1 MALQKIN
8 WTQVDTENVPSGST
22 INLGSPSGSLN
33 AVYADNLYISGTSVT
48 ALIAAGGGTGG
59 TGGTNGSSGTS
70 GINGTSGSSG
80 TAGSSGTSG
89 AGTAITLTDGTTTD

>member
-22 INLGSPSGSLN
+22 IDIGKIDGPLHAG
-33 AVYADNLYISGTSVT
+33 YFENLYISGTSVT

-59 TGGTNGSSGTS
+59 TGGLSGSSGTS
-70 GINGTSGSSG
+70 GTIGTCTSGNSG
-80 TAGSSGTSG
+80 S
-89 AGTAITLTDGTTTD
+89 